1 MKKNYKDFSFII
13 IITIN
18 AHLNNNKVIIII
30 TYNLREMRSFIP
42 TVCYNNKLKKY
53 KNNQKIQSELVFFI
67 IQTVECRAYRE

>member
-30 TYNLREMRSFIP
+30 IYNLREMRSFIP

-53 KNNQKIQSELVFFI
+53 KNN
-67 IQTVECRAYRE
+67 